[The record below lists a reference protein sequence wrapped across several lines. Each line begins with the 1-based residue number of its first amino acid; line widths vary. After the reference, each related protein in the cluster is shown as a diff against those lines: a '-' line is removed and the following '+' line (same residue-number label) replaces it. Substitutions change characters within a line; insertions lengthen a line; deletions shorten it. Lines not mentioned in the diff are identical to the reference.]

1 MFKIKLMSVINY
13 LGSVLDSSKEHEL
26 FSENLKFGFDI
37 SVEYT
42 SDSWMSKAGHST
54 SKFNNCTEFHWRYTD
69 IFNVEPSDG
78 VAFESDIHCTG
89 CTRKIENIKS
99 VTIVEADKLHNKY

>member
-1 MFKIKLMSVINY
+1 MSVINY

-26 FSENLKFGFDI
+26 FSEKSFGFDI

-42 SDSWMSKAGHST
+42 SDSWMAKAGHST
-54 SKFNNCTEFHWRYTD
+54 SNFNNCTEFHWRYTD
-69 IFNVEPSDG
+69 IFNVDPSDG

-89 CTRKIENIKS
+89 CTRKIKDIKS
-99 VTIVEADKLHNKY
+99 VTIVEADKLHNRY